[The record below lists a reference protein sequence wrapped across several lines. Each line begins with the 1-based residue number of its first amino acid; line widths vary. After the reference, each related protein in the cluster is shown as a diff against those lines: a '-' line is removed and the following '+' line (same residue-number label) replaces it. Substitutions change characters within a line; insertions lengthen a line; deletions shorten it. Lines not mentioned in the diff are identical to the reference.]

1 MNSQTE
7 RDRDRSLDVIVVGGG
22 IVGLAIAREVANSGR
37 SVAVVDRA
45 ETRGADATDV
55 AAGMLAPVGELDF
68 GEPELLKMNLASA
81 AIYPELCDTLVSETG
96 IDTGYRRSGGLH
108 VAPDADEAAV
118 FRRMLDLQLE
128 SGLDSR
134 WLGPGQARDLEP
146 ALSPSIHGAV
156 LAEDDGSV
164 DPRLL
169 AEALERS
176 AGDCGAALIRGVEVE
191 SLIADAGRAGGVRLT
206 DGSELRAPDTVL
218 ACGAETGRLDWLNPD
233 LRPPVRPVKGQVV
246 ELAGDPEDPVCHRAI
261 VSERVYVVPR
271 PDGRVIVGATV
282 EERGW
287 DRAVTAGGVHELLR
301 EAYRVLPEV
310 GELEFLGAATG
321 FRPGTPDNLPIAGRT
336 ALAGLSVA
344 TGHYRNG
351 VLLAPLTGR
360 AVSSMLA
367 DGLDLAP
374 GMEQADPGRF
384 RTRSGVA

>member
-1 MNSQTE
+1 M
-7 RDRDRSLDVIVVGGG
+7 
-22 IVGLAIAREVANSGR
+22 
-37 SVAVVDRA
+37 
-45 ETRGADATDV
+45 
-55 AAGMLAPVGELDF
+55 
-68 GEPELLKMNLASA
+68 
-81 AIYPELCDTLVSETG
+81 
-96 IDTGYRRSGGLH
+96 
-108 VAPDADEAAV
+108 
-118 FRRMLDLQLE
+118 
-128 SGLDSR
+128 
-134 WLGPGQARDLEP
+134 
-146 ALSPSIHGAV
+146 
-156 LAEDDGSV
+156 
-164 DPRLL
+164 
-169 AEALERS
+169 
-176 AGDCGAALIRGVEVE
+176 
-191 SLIADAGRAGGVRLT
+191 
-206 DGSELRAPDTVL
+206 
-218 ACGAETGRLDWLNPD
+218 
-233 LRPPVRPVKGQVV
+233 